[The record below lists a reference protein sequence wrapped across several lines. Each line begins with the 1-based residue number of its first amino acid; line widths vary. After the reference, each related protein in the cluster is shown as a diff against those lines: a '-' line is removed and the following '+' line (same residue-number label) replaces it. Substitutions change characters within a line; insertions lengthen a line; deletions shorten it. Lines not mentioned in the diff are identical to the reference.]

1 VGVAGSQQH
10 RVSRETGR
18 GDGLVGVCH
27 VVDLGRVRGQR
38 GQTGA
43 GGSSY
48 LDLRDDAWV
57 QQIVLWPNGGAI
69 ASKNG
74 SGVWVTP
81 VSDERLKTNIQ
92 TVDPATASAELCALR
107 LVSFDYTAE
116 AAATLGTTGR
126 HTGWVGFLAD
136 EYDTAMGTLPEDR
149 VLSRIELPAPDGEPY
164 HTIDTGRAA
173 YCLYAAHK
181 HAMTQIAALT
191 ARLDAAGL

>member
-1 VGVAGSQQH
+1 V
-10 RVSRETGR
+10 TGHTTAATLALS
-18 GDGLVGVCH
+18 GDAVVTGLTSHGATWIGGPLIC
-27 VVDLGRVRGQR
+27 
-38 GQTGA
+38 QTG
-43 GGSSY
+43 GGGASY
-48 LDLRDDAWV
+48 LDLRATGGA
-57 QQIVLWPNGGAI
+57 QQIVLDPNNGVV

-116 AAATLGTTGR
+116 AAAALGTTGR
-126 HTGWVGFLAD
+126 HTGWAGFLAD
-136 EYDTAMGTLPEDR
+136 EYDAAMSTLPEHR

-173 YCLYAAHK
+173 YNLYAAHK
-181 HAMTQIAALT
+181 HAMMQIAALT